1 MVSDCHI
8 PRSACVKIK
17 QMTSERVELYRRV
30 PPLGETILA
39 TITPFLVD
47 NLVPLEVEMEW
58 AVRRLCSYRSD
69 GPSEMR
75 AEHLWGWL
83 ASATREDKPN
93 ATN

>member
-8 PRSACVKIK
+8 PHYACVKIK

-30 PPLGETILA
+30 PPLGETILV

-69 GPSEMR
+69 GPSKMH
-75 AEHLWGWL
+75 AEHQWGWL